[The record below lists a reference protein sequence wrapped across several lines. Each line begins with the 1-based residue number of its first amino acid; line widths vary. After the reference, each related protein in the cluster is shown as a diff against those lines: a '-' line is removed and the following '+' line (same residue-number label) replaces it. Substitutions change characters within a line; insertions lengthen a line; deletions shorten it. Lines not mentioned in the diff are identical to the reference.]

1 MPDGRE
7 NVAILPSFL
16 NVVFFLET
24 GDGCCA
30 AFLGEI
36 YILLRSTLSVLH
48 GKSGIRR
55 LAGCGLGCTNPG

>member
-24 GDGCCA
+24 RDGCCA

-36 YILLRSTLSVLH
+36 YYVVCIAWQ
-48 GKSGIRR
+48 I
-55 LAGCGLGCTNPG
+55 